1 MQEVRGSSPLSPTTS
16 LPIPVTTT
24 TQNVIKL
31 EIDSRSL
38 EAGEGTTLGELF
50 SKSYPEGFGRG
61 VAARLN
67 GKIVDFHTPIRE
79 SGRLELL
86 PINSPEGVQ
95 VLRHSTAHLM
105 ASAVL
110 KLFPEAKFA
119 IGPAI
124 DEGFYYDFQ
133 VDRPFQPED
142 LAQIEEWMHKIA
154 EEDHP
159 FVRHELNRA
168 DAMAEFREK
177 QEPFKVELLEGI
189 PDDTVSTY
197 THSFFT
203 DLCRGPHVPRTRVLK
218 SFKLLSVAG
227 AYWRGDSNRPM
238 LQRIYGTAFAS
249 KELLNKHL
257 ARLEEAKKRDHRKLG
272 QELDLYSI
280 HEEAGGGLIFWHP
293 HGAAMRRVIE
303 DFWKEEHLKRDYQ
316 LVNTPHIAQVD
327 LWEQS
332 GHTNFYRDNMYFMKV
347 EEKEYVL
354 KPMNCP
360 FHVLIY
366 KRRKNS
372 YRDLPIRLAEL
383 GTVYRL
389 EKSGVLHGL
398 ARVRGFTQ
406 DDAHIF
412 CTREQVEGEL
422 AQVLEFVRF
431 MLDTFGFKDYQVDLS
446 VRDPKRKDDY
456 MGSDEDW
463 ALAEG
468 ALERVVRASGLGYH
482 RAEGEA
488 VFYGPKIDIKL
499 TDAIGR
505 TWQCST
511 IQFDFN
517 LPRRFHVNYVAS
529 DGQEHQ
535 VFMIHRA
542 LLGSMERFF
551 ATLIEHYGGDFPVW
565 LAPVQAKVITIADA
579 QIPYAEE
586 IRRLL
591 LDRGVRVEADLRE
604 EKMGAKI
611 RDAEMLKIPYM
622 LVLGRR
628 EVEERTVSLRTRHKA
643 TQDTLKLE
651 EFVEKVVA
659 ESASRK

>member
-1 MQEVRGSSPLSPTTS
+1 M
-16 LPIPVTTT
+16 
-24 TQNVIKL
+24 KL
-31 EIDSRSL
+31 EMDGRSL
-38 EAGEGTTLGELF
+38 EASEGTTLGELF
-50 SKSYPEGFGRG
+50 AKSFREGFKQGI
-61 VAARLN
+61 AAKLN
-67 GKIVDFHTPIRE
+67 GKVVDFHTPIRE
-79 SGRLELL
+79 SGRLELIPL
-86 PINSPEGVQ
+86 DSPEGLQ

-105 ASAVL
+105 ASAVV
-110 KLFPEAKFA
+110 KLFPSAKLA

-124 DEGFYYDFQ
+124 EEGFYYDFQ

-142 LAQIEEWMHKIA
+142 LEQIESWMHKIA

-159 FVRHELNRA
+159 FVRGEMKRA
-168 DAMAEFREK
+168 DALREFLAK

-189 PDDTVSTY
+189 SDETVSTY

-227 AYWRGDSNRPM
+227 AYWRGDSSRPM
-238 LQRIYGTAFAS
+238 LQRIYGTAFPT
-249 KELLNKHL
+249 KDLLQQHL
-257 ARLEEAKKRDHRKLG
+257 ARIEEAKKRDHRKLG
-272 QELDLYSI
+272 HELDLYSV
-280 HEEAGGGLIFWHP
+280 HEEAGGGLIFWLP

-303 DFWKEEHLKRDYQ
+303 DFWKDEHLRRGYQ
-316 LVNTPHIAQVD
+316 IVNTPHIAQVD
-327 LWEQS
+327 LWQRS
-332 GHTNFYRDNMYFMKV
+332 GHTDFYRENMYFLQAD
-347 EEKEYVL
+347 EKEYVL

-360 FHVLIY
+360 FHVLIF

-406 DDAHIF
+406 DDAHLF
-412 CTREQVEGEL
+412 CTRDQVESEL
-422 AQVLEFVRF
+422 AQVLDFSRF
-431 MLDTFGFKDYQVDLS
+431 MLQTFGFTQYQVDLS
-446 VRDPKRKDDY
+446 VRDPKRKQDY
-456 MGSDEDW
+456 MGSDDDW

-468 ALERVVRASGLGYH
+468 ALERVVKASGLPYH

-505 TWQCST
+505 PWQCAT

-517 LPRRFHVNYVAS
+517 LPRRFDVNYVGS

-565 LAPVQAKVITIADA
+565 LAPVQVRLITIADA

-586 IRRLL
+586 IRRIL
-591 LDRGVRVEADLRE
+591 LDRGIRVEADLRE

-611 RDAEMLKIPYM
+611 RDAELLKIPYM

-628 EVEERTVSLRTRHKA
+628 EAEERTVSVRSRHKGNEGA
-643 TQDTLKLE
+643 VKLE

-659 ESASRK
+659 ESEARQ

>member
-1 MQEVRGSSPLSPTTS
+1 MQEVRGSSPLSPTT
-16 LPIPVTTT
+16 PPRIPMAKTAEKT
-24 TQNVIKL
+24 IRL
-31 EIDSRSL
+31 DIDSRSL
-38 EAGEGTTLGELF
+38 EGDDGATLGQLMRAQ
-50 SKSYPEGFGRG
+50 YPEGFERG
-61 VAARLN
+61 VAAKLN
-67 GKIVDFHTPIRE
+67 GRVVDFHTPIHE
-79 SGRLELL
+79 SGRVDLL
-86 PINSPEGVQ
+86 SLDSPEGLQ

-105 ASAVL
+105 ASAVV
-110 KLFPEAKFA
+110 KLFPEAKLA

-124 DEGFYYDFQ
+124 EEGFYYDFQ

-142 LAQIEEWMHKIA
+142 LEKIEKLMHEIA
-154 EEDHP
+154 EENHP
-159 FVRHELNRA
+159 FVRGEMKRT
-168 DAMAEFREK
+168 DAIREFREK
-177 QEPFKVELLEGI
+177 HDTFKLELAEGI

-249 KELLNKHL
+249 KDRLKEHL
-257 ARLEEAKKRDHRKLG
+257 ARIEEAKKRDHRKLG
-272 QELDLYSI
+272 HDLDLFSV

-303 DFWKEEHLKRDYQ
+303 DFWKDEHLRRGYQ

-327 LWEQS
+327 LWEKS
-332 GHTNFYRDNMYFMKV
+332 GHTGFYRQNMYFMNV
-347 EEKEYVL
+347 DEKEYVL

-360 FHVLIY
+360 FHILIF

-372 YRDLPIRLAEL
+372 YRDLPIRIAEL

-406 DDAHIF
+406 DDAHLF
-412 CTREQVEGEL
+412 CTREQVEPEL
-422 AQVLEFVRF
+422 KQVLDFTRY
-431 MLDTFGFKDYQVDLS
+431 MLDTFGFKDYRVDLS
-446 VRDPKRKDDY
+446 VRDPERKKDY

-463 ALAEG
+463 ELAEG
-468 ALERVVRASGLGYH
+468 ALERVVKSAGLEYH
-482 RAEGEA
+482 RAVGEA
-488 VFYGPKIDIKL
+488 VFYGPKIDIQL

-505 TWQCST
+505 SWQCST

-517 LPRRFHVNYVAS
+517 LPRRFDVNYVGS

-565 LAPVQAKVITIADA
+565 LAPVQVRLITIADA
-579 QIPYAEE
+579 QVPYAEE
-586 IRRLL
+586 IRGLL
-591 LDRGVRVEADLRE
+591 LQRGVRVEADLRE
-604 EKMGAKI
+604 EKMNAKI
-611 RDAEMLKIPYM
+611 R
-622 LVLGRR
+622 
-628 EVEERTVSLRTRHKA
+628 
-643 TQDTLKLE
+643 
-651 EFVEKVVA
+651 
-659 ESASRK
+659 

>member
-1 MQEVRGSSPLSPTTS
+1 MRAQ
-16 LPIPVTTT
+16 
-24 TQNVIKL
+24 
-31 EIDSRSL
+31 
-38 EAGEGTTLGELF
+38 
-50 SKSYPEGFGRG
+50 YPEGFERG
-61 VAARLN
+61 VAAKLN
-67 GKIVDFHTPIRE
+67 GRVVDFHTPIHE
-79 SGRLELL
+79 SGRVDLL
-86 PINSPEGVQ
+86 SLDSPEGLQ

-105 ASAVL
+105 ASAVV
-110 KLFPEAKFA
+110 KLFPEAKLA

-124 DEGFYYDFQ
+124 EEGFYYDFQ

-142 LAQIEEWMHKIA
+142 LEKIEKLMHEIA
-154 EEDHP
+154 EENHP
-159 FVRHELNRA
+159 FVRGEMKRT
-168 DAMAEFREK
+168 DAIREFREK
-177 QEPFKVELLEGI
+177 H
-189 PDDTVSTY
+189 DT
-197 THSFFT
+197 
-203 DLCRGPHVPRTRVLK
+203 
-218 SFKLLSVAG
+218 FKLLSVAG

-249 KELLNKHL
+249 KDRLKEHL
-257 ARLEEAKKRDHRKLG
+257 ARIEEAKKRDHRKLG
-272 QELDLYSI
+272 HDLDLFSV

-303 DFWKEEHLKRDYQ
+303 DFWKDEHLRRGYQ

-332 GHTNFYRDNMYFMKV
+332 GHTGFYRQNMYFMNV
-347 EEKEYVL
+347 DEKEYVL

-360 FHVLIY
+360 FHILIF
-366 KRRKNS
+366 KRRKSS
-372 YRDLPIRLAEL
+372 YRDLPIRIAEL

-406 DDAHIF
+406 DDAHLF
-412 CTREQVEGEL
+412 CTGEQVETEL
-422 AQVLEFVRF
+422 VQVLDFTRY
-431 MLDTFGFKDYQVDLS
+431 MLDTFGFTHYQVDLS
-446 VRDPKRKDDY
+446 VRDASRKQDY

-468 ALERVVRASGLGYH
+468 ALERVVKSAGLSYH
-482 RAEGEA
+482 VAVGEA

-505 TWQCST
+505 SWQCST

-517 LPRRFHVNYVAS
+517 LPRRFDVKYVGS

-535 VFMIHRA
+535 VYMIHRA

-565 LAPVQAKVITIADA
+565 LAPVQVRLITIAGA
-579 QIPYAEE
+579 QVSYAEE
-586 IRRLL
+586 IRQLL
-591 LDRGVRVEADLRE
+591 LDRGIRVEADLRE
-604 EKMGAKI
+604 EKINAKI
-611 RDAEMLKIPYM
+611 RDAELLKIPYM
-622 LVLGRR
+622 LVLGKR
-628 EVEERTVSLRTRHKA
+628 EVEERTVSVRTHHKQSQDVMKLR
-643 TQDTLKLE
+643 

-659 ESASRK
+659 ESKVRS

>member
-1 MQEVRGSSPLSPTTS
+1 MTTTS
-16 LPIPVTTT
+16 
-24 TQNVIKL
+24 QNVKL
-31 EIDSRSL
+31 EIDGRSL
-38 EAGEGTTLGELF
+38 EAPEGSTLGSIF
-50 SKSYPEGFGRG
+50 GSQYKEGFGLG
-61 VAARLN
+61 IAAKLN
-67 GKIVDFHTPIRE
+67 GRIVDFHTPIRE

-86 PINSPEGVQ
+86 PIHSPEGIQ

-110 KLFPEAKFA
+110 KLFPDAKLA

-133 VDRPFQPED
+133 VNRPFQPED
-142 LAQIEEWMHKIA
+142 LAQIEEWMKKIA

-159 FVRHELNRA
+159 FVRAEMNRSE
-168 DAMAEFREK
+168 AMLQYK
-177 QEPFKVELLEGI
+177 DKDEPFKVELLEGI
-189 PDDTVSTY
+189 KDDTVSTY

-227 AYWRGDSNRPM
+227 AYWRGDSTRPM
-238 LQRIYGTAFAS
+238 LQRIYGTAFPS
-249 KELLNKHL
+249 KELLKQHL
-257 ARLEEAKKRDHRKLG
+257 TRLEEAKKRDHRKLG

-293 HGAAMRRVIE
+293 HGSAMRRVIE
-303 DFWKEEHLKRDYQ
+303 DFWKDEHARRGYQ
-316 LVNTPHIAQVD
+316 LVNTPHIALVD

-332 GHTNFYRDNMYFMKV
+332 GHTNFYRDNMYFMNV
-347 EEKEYVL
+347 DEKEYVL

-406 DDAHIF
+406 DDAHLF
-412 CTREQVEGEL
+412 CTREQVEPEL
-422 AQVLEFVRF
+422 GRVLEFVRY
-431 MLDTFGFKDYQVDLS
+431 MLDTFGFKGYRVDLS
-446 VRDPKRKDDY
+446 VRDPKRKQDY
-456 MGSDEDW
+456 MGSDDDW

-468 ALERVVRASGLGYH
+468 ALERVVQASGLAYR

-488 VFYGPKIDIKL
+488 VFYGPKIDIQL

-505 TWQCST
+505 LWQCST

-517 LPRRFHVNYVAS
+517 LPRRFDVNYVGS
-529 DGQEHQ
+529 DGQEHP

-542 LLGSMERFF
+542 LLGSLERFF

-565 LAPVQAKVITIADA
+565 LAPVQVRIITIAEA
-579 QIPYAEE
+579 QVPYAEE
-586 IRRLL
+586 IKTLL
-591 LDRGVRVEADLRE
+591 LDRGIRVEADLRE

-622 LVLGRR
+622 LVLGRQ
-628 EVEERTVSLRTRHKA
+628 EAEERTVSVRARHKGNEGA
-643 TQDTLKLE
+643 LKLE

-659 ESASRK
+659 EAKARK

>member
-1 MQEVRGSSPLSPTTS
+1 MAKTAEKTIRLD
-16 LPIPVTTT
+16 
-24 TQNVIKL
+24 
-31 EIDSRSL
+31 IDSRSL
-38 EAGEGTTLGELF
+38 EGDDGATLGQLMRAQ
-50 SKSYPEGFGRG
+50 YPEGFERG
-61 VAARLN
+61 VAAKLN
-67 GKIVDFHTPIRE
+67 GQVVDFHTPIHE
-79 SGRLELL
+79 SGRVDLL
-86 PINSPEGVQ
+86 SLDSPEGLQ

-105 ASAVL
+105 ASAVV
-110 KLFPEAKFA
+110 KLFPEAKLA

-124 DEGFYYDFQ
+124 EEGFYYDFQ

-142 LAQIEEWMHKIA
+142 LEKIEKLMHEIA
-154 EEDHP
+154 EENHP
-159 FVRHELNRA
+159 FVRGEMKRT
-168 DAMAEFREK
+168 DAIREFREK
-177 QEPFKVELLEGI
+177 HDTFKLELAEGI

-249 KELLNKHL
+249 KDRLKEHL
-257 ARLEEAKKRDHRKLG
+257 ARIEEAKKRDHRKLG
-272 QELDLYSI
+272 HDLDLFSV

-303 DFWKEEHLKRDYQ
+303 DFWKDEHLRRGYQ

-332 GHTNFYRDNMYFMKV
+332 GHTGFYRQNMYFMNV
-347 EEKEYVL
+347 DEKEYVL

-360 FHVLIY
+360 FHILIF
-366 KRRKNS
+366 KRRKSS
-372 YRDLPIRLAEL
+372 YRDLPIRIAEL

-406 DDAHIF
+406 DDAHLF
-412 CTREQVEGEL
+412 CTGEQVETEL
-422 AQVLEFVRF
+422 VQVLDFTRY
-431 MLDTFGFKDYQVDLS
+431 MLDTFGFTHYQVDLS
-446 VRDPKRKDDY
+446 VRDASRKQDY

-468 ALERVVRASGLGYH
+468 ALERVVKSAGLSYH
-482 RAEGEA
+482 VAVGEA

-505 TWQCST
+505 SWQCST

-517 LPRRFHVNYVAS
+517 LPRRFDVKYVGS

-535 VFMIHRA
+535 VYMIHRA

-565 LAPVQAKVITIADA
+565 LAPVQVRLITIAGA
-579 QIPYAEE
+579 QASYAEE
-586 IRRLL
+586 IRQLL
-591 LDRGVRVEADLRE
+591 LDRGIRVEADLRE
-604 EKMGAKI
+604 EKINAKI
-611 RDAEMLKIPYM
+611 RDAELLKIPYM
-622 LVLGRR
+622 LVLGKR
-628 EVEERTVSLRTRHKA
+628 EVEERTVSVRTRHKQS
-643 TQDTLKLE
+643 QDVMKLR

-659 ESASRK
+659 ESKVRS

>member
-1 MQEVRGSSPLSPTTS
+1 MAKTAEKTIRLD
-16 LPIPVTTT
+16 
-24 TQNVIKL
+24 
-31 EIDSRSL
+31 IDSRSL
-38 EAGEGTTLGELF
+38 EGDDGATLGQLMRAQ
-50 SKSYPEGFGRG
+50 YPEGFERG
-61 VAARLN
+61 VAAKLN
-67 GKIVDFHTPIRE
+67 GRVVDFHTPIHE
-79 SGRLELL
+79 SGRVDLL
-86 PINSPEGVQ
+86 SLDSPEGLQ

-105 ASAVL
+105 ASAVV
-110 KLFPEAKFA
+110 KLFPEAKLA

-124 DEGFYYDFQ
+124 EEGFYYDFQ

-142 LAQIEEWMHKIA
+142 LEKIEKLMHEIA
-154 EEDHP
+154 EENHP
-159 FVRHELNRA
+159 FVRGEMKRT
-168 DAMAEFREK
+168 DAIREFREK
-177 QEPFKVELLEGI
+177 HDTFKLELAEGI

-249 KELLNKHL
+249 KDRLKEHL
-257 ARLEEAKKRDHRKLG
+257 ARIEEAKKRDHRKLG
-272 QELDLYSI
+272 HDLDLFSV

-303 DFWKEEHLKRDYQ
+303 DFWKDEHLRRGYQ

-332 GHTNFYRDNMYFMKV
+332 GHTGFYRQNMYFMNV
-347 EEKEYVL
+347 DEKEYVL

-360 FHVLIY
+360 FHILIF
-366 KRRKNS
+366 KRRKSS
-372 YRDLPIRLAEL
+372 YRDLPIRIAEL

-406 DDAHIF
+406 DDAHLF
-412 CTREQVEGEL
+412 CTGEQVETEL
-422 AQVLEFVRF
+422 VQVLDFTRY
-431 MLDTFGFKDYQVDLS
+431 MLDTFGFTHYQVDLS
-446 VRDPKRKDDY
+446 VRDASRKQDY

-468 ALERVVRASGLGYH
+468 ALERVVKSAGLSYH
-482 RAEGEA
+482 VAVGEA

-505 TWQCST
+505 SWQCST

-517 LPRRFHVNYVAS
+517 LPRRFDVKYVGS

-535 VFMIHRA
+535 VYMIHRA

-565 LAPVQAKVITIADA
+565 LAPVQVRLITIAGA
-579 QIPYAEE
+579 QASYAEE
-586 IRRLL
+586 IRQLL
-591 LDRGVRVEADLRE
+591 LDRGIRVEADLRE
-604 EKMGAKI
+604 EKINAKI
-611 RDAEMLKIPYM
+611 RDAELLKIPYM
-622 LVLGRR
+622 LVLGKR
-628 EVEERTVSLRTRHKA
+628 EVEERTVSVRTHHKQSQDVMKLR
-643 TQDTLKLE
+643 

-659 ESASRK
+659 ESKVRS

>member
-1 MQEVRGSSPLSPTTS
+1 MAKTAEKTIRLD
-16 LPIPVTTT
+16 
-24 TQNVIKL
+24 
-31 EIDSRSL
+31 IDSRSL
-38 EAGEGTTLGELF
+38 EGDDGATLGQLMRAQ
-50 SKSYPEGFGRG
+50 YPEGFERG
-61 VAARLN
+61 VAAKLN
-67 GKIVDFHTPIRE
+67 GRVVDFHTPIHE
-79 SGRLELL
+79 SGRVDLL
-86 PINSPEGVQ
+86 SLDSPEGLQ

-105 ASAVL
+105 ASAVV
-110 KLFPEAKFA
+110 KLFPEAKLA

-124 DEGFYYDFQ
+124 EEGFYYDFQ

-142 LAQIEEWMHKIA
+142 LEKIEKLMHEIA
-154 EEDHP
+154 EENHP
-159 FVRHELNRA
+159 FVRGEMKRT
-168 DAMAEFREK
+168 DAIREFREK
-177 QEPFKVELLEGI
+177 HDTFKLELAEGI

-249 KELLNKHL
+249 KDRLKEHL
-257 ARLEEAKKRDHRKLG
+257 ARIEEAKKRDHRKLG
-272 QELDLYSI
+272 HDLDLFSV

-303 DFWKEEHLKRDYQ
+303 DFWKDEHLRRGYQ

-332 GHTNFYRDNMYFMKV
+332 GHTGFYRQNMYFMNV
-347 EEKEYVL
+347 DEKEYVL

-360 FHVLIY
+360 FHILIF
-366 KRRKNS
+366 KRRKSS
-372 YRDLPIRLAEL
+372 YRDLPIRIAEL

-406 DDAHIF
+406 DDAHLF
-412 CTREQVEGEL
+412 CTGEQVETEL
-422 AQVLEFVRF
+422 VQVLDFTRY
-431 MLDTFGFKDYQVDLS
+431 MLDTFGFTHYQVDLS
-446 VRDPKRKDDY
+446 VRDASRKQDY

-468 ALERVVRASGLGYH
+468 ALERVVKSAGLSYH
-482 RAEGEA
+482 VAVGEA

-505 TWQCST
+505 SWQCST

-517 LPRRFHVNYVAS
+517 LPRRFDVKYVGS

-535 VFMIHRA
+535 VYMIHRA

-565 LAPVQAKVITIADA
+565 LAPVQVRLITIAGA
-579 QIPYAEE
+579 QVSYAEE
-586 IRRLL
+586 IRQLL
-591 LDRGVRVEADLRE
+591 LDRGIRVEADLRE
-604 EKMGAKI
+604 EKINAKI
-611 RDAEMLKIPYM
+611 RDAELLKIPYM
-622 LVLGRR
+622 LVLGKR
-628 EVEERTVSLRTRHKA
+628 EVEERTVSVRTHHKQSQDVMKLR
-643 TQDTLKLE
+643 

-659 ESASRK
+659 ESKVRS